1 MRRKN
6 LNRGTIVENNLK
18 DTIEKGKENIK
29 QAKIEYKEK
38 QTLKK
43 KRKFVLKIFRSVIAI
58 LVLVLLILVVKHFVT
73 QKSDDT
79 TTDASYTSKPQIIDV
94 SDIAKLQVANI
105 TYNSVATIDKDG
117 NLTQGKIEDK
127 DINKKV
133 SYYVAYEGVIEVDF
147 DLKRTEIK
155 KDDKNKKYIVSIPN
169 PKLTPIVLNEDFQH
183 IFIDSKAE
191 EKYSPT
197 KTKSECE
204 KDLNLKLNK
213 ERTVIEEQSKSNL
226 KSILDSYLNP
236 LIEDEYQL
244 EYEFYEVEE

>member
-1 MRRKN
+1 
-6 LNRGTIVENNLK
+6 LNRGVIVENNLK

-29 QAKIEYKEK
+29 QAKIEHNEK
-38 QTLKK
+38 KTLKK
-43 KRKFVLKIFRSVIAI
+43 KRKFVLKIFRSIIAI

-79 TTDASYTSKPQIIDV
+79 TTDASYTSKPKIIDV
-94 SDIAKLQVANI
+94 NDIAKLQVANI

-117 NLTQGKIEDK
+117 NLTQEKIEDK

-213 ERTVIEEQSKSNL
+213 ERAVIEEQSKSNL
-226 KSILDSYLNP
+226 KSILNSYLNP